1 MKPSHSQSVPS
12 MYRPLLS
19 LALCAFAIGMAEF
32 VIMGILPEISADL
45 GVSIADTGLLI
56 TGYSLGVALSAPF
69 VIMLTNQM
77 SRKKLLVLLMLLFV
91 LGNAL
96 ATAASGFAMLMTAR
110 ILASLAHGSFFGVA
124 AVVAAG
130 MVPPQKRAWAVS
142 MIVGGASV
150 ANIVGVPFG
159 TFIGH
164 SFGWRSTFSAI
175 TFVGIAAVICI
186 IWLLPDERNAKS
198 ASLTQEIVVLGKP
211 QVILALLVSAV
222 CFGGVFMTFTYIA
235 PILQQITSFSPEA
248 VSWILVLF
256 GIGVT
261 LGNYAGGRLADWR
274 LKPALLAITGGLAVC
289 LLVLTVAATS
299 KLAAVADVF
308 LLGVFSFGILPCL
321 TVYVMNQAMGAPN
334 LVTTLNVSALH
345 ISNAAG
351 AWLGGLVIESRF
363 GLPMVPLFA
372 SFVTMIGIML
382 LLGSMALAGNR
393 KKRERQIFCTMN
405 GRKNK

>member
-1 MKPSHSQSVPS
+1 MNPSHSQSVPS

-69 VIMLTNQM
+69 VIILTNPM

-96 ATAASGFAMLMTAR
+96 ATAASDFAMLMTAR

-164 SFGWRSTFSAI
+164 SFGWRSTFATISI
-175 TFVGIAAVICI
+175 VGIAAVICI
-186 IWLLPDERNAKS
+186 TWLLPDERNAKS
-198 ASLTQEIVVLGKP
+198 ASLTQEIVVLGRP

-235 PILQQITSFSPEA
+235 PILQQIASFSPEA

-382 LLGSMALAGNR
+382 LLGSMALAGNQ
-393 KKRERQIFCTMN
+393 KQRERQISAQ
-405 GRKNK
+405 

>member
-1 MKPSHSQSVPS
+1 MKPSHSQSIPS

>member
-1 MKPSHSQSVPS
+1 MKPSDSHTVPS
-12 MYRPLLS
+12 VYRPLLS

-32 VIMGILPEISADL
+32 VIMGILPEISTDL
-45 GVSIADTGLLI
+45 KVSISDTGLLI
-56 TGYSLGVALSAPF
+56 TGYSLGVALSAPL
-69 VIMLTNQM
+69 VIMLTNRM

-96 ATAASGFAMLMTAR
+96 ATAASGYAMLMTAR

-142 MIVGGASV
+142 MIVSGASV
-150 ANIVGVPFG
+150 ANIAGVPFG

-164 SFGWRSTFSAI
+164 SFGWRSTFGAI
-175 TFVGIAAVICI
+175 TVVGIAAVISIAC
-186 IWLLPDERNAKS
+186 LLPDKRNAKS
-198 ASLTQEIVVLGKP
+198 ASLIQEITVLGKP

-235 PILQQITSFSPEA
+235 PILQQITSFSAGA

-274 LKPALLAITGGLAVC
+274 LNPTLFAITGGLAVC
-289 LLVLTVAATS
+289 LLALTVAATN
-299 KLAAVADVF
+299 KLAAVTDVF

-321 TVYVMNQAMGAPN
+321 TVYVMNEAMEAPN

-351 AWLGGLVIESRF
+351 AWIGGLVIESRF
-363 GLPMVPLFA
+363 GLPLVPLFA
-372 SFVTMIGIML
+372 SLVTMIGVVL
-382 LLGSMALAGNR
+382 LVGSMALAGNR
-393 KKRERQIFCTMN
+393 KKRDLRITAQ
-405 GRKNK
+405 

>member
-1 MKPSHSQSVPS
+1 

-56 TGYSLGVALSAPF
+56 TGYSLGVALSAPL
-69 VIMLTNQM
+69 VIMLTNPM
-77 SRKKLLVLLMLLFV
+77 SHKKLLVLLMLLFV
-91 LGNAL
+91 LGNVL

-164 SFGWRSTFSAI
+164 SFGWRSTFGTI

-186 IWLLPDERNAKS
+186 TWLLPDERNAKS

-345 ISNAAG
+345 ISNATG

-393 KKRERQIFCTMN
+393 KKRERQISAQ
-405 GRKNK
+405 